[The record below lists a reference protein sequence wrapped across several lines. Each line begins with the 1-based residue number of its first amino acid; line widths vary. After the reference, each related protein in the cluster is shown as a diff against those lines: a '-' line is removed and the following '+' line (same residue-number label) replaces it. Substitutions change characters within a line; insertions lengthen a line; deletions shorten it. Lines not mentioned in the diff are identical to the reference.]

1 MTFAVPAGPLPHA
14 EAAPRAG
21 GPVQRRTRRILI
33 TGSRRWPWPAQVA
46 LALDDQRAR
55 LATDGVLIVMHGA
68 CPDGADAAAV
78 AWCREAKQTT
88 GARVI
93 EEPHPARWHDD
104 TGRFHRNAGMIRNA
118 DMVTAGADLIIAFW
132 LDRSPGTG
140 NTLRHAAQERIPAVV
155 YTAYTPKPAHQLQVK
170 DGGQHRSANIRPPS
184 TSNEPHLTRN
194 ADAEAEAA
202 MNQGYDPIRNPVC
215 PRCHTQKSIMGVC
228 LCD

>member
-1 MTFAVPAGPLPHA
+1 MTFTAPILPAPHTV
-14 EAAPRAG
+14 AAARVGA
-21 GPVQRRTRRILI
+21 PVQRRTRRILI
-33 TGSRRWPWPAQVA
+33 TGSRRWPWPIQIA

-68 CPDGADAAAV
+68 CPDGADAAA
-78 AWCREAKQTT
+78 ATWCREATQTT
-88 GARVI
+88 GVRVI
-93 EEPHPARWHDD
+93 EEPHPARWRDD

-118 DMVTAGADLIIAFW
+118 DMIAAGADLVIGFW

-140 NTLRHAAQERIPAVV
+140 NTLRHAAHERIPAVV
-155 YTAYTPKPAHQLQVK
+155 YTAYTPKPAHQPRAG
-170 DGGQHRSANIRPPS
+170 DGGQRRSTNIRPS
-184 TSNEPHLTRN
+184 FASSEPRLSRN

-215 PRCHTQKSIMGVC
+215 TRCHTQKSIMGVC